1 MEADVPLTS
10 DANSR
15 DEADQ
20 QAWPAPLVADPID
33 AVVTVPGS
41 KSITNRA
48 LVLAS
53 LADGP
58 GVIRRPLH
66 ARDTELM
73 VEALRNFGV
82 QIDEVEGRI
91 EVLPPATL
99 VGGGSIDVG
108 NAGTV
113 MRFLPPVAALA
124 GDDVEFHGDD
134 RAAERPVGPV
144 LDALR
149 TLGVDIDGDA
159 VPFTVRG
166 RGAVRGGEVVVDASS
181 SSQFVSA
188 LLLVG
193 ARFDDGLTV
202 LHDGAPVP
210 SQPHIDMTVAMLR
223 DAGVQ
228 VDTTVA
234 DRWVV
239 SPGPI
244 GAREL
249 EVEPDLSNAAPFLAA
264 AMVTGGQVVVP
275 GWPKRTMQ
283 AGDALRDLFA
293 DMGGSCT
300 LGSEGLTARGPDAL
314 VGIDVDLHDVGELTP
329 VVAAVCALATTP
341 STLRG
346 IAHLRLHETDRLA
359 ALARELTALGANVE
373 ELDDGLRIE
382 PAPLHGGVFHTYD
395 DHRLA
400 TAAAVLG
407 LVVPGVYVENVETTA
422 KTMPEF
428 VQLWRSMLEGR

>member
-1 MEADVPLTS
+1 
-10 DANSR
+10 
-15 DEADQ
+15 
-20 QAWPAPLVADPID
+20 
-33 AVVTVPGS
+33 
-41 KSITNRA
+41 
-48 LVLAS
+48 
-53 LADGP
+53 
-58 GVIRRPLH
+58 
-66 ARDTELM
+66 
-73 VEALRNFGV
+73 
-82 QIDEVEGRI
+82 
-91 EVLPPATL
+91 
-99 VGGGSIDVG
+99 
-108 NAGTV
+108 
-113 MRFLPPVAALA
+113 
-124 GDDVEFHGDD
+124 
-134 RAAERPVGPV
+134 
-144 LDALR
+144 
-149 TLGVDIDGDA
+149 
-159 VPFTVRG
+159 
-166 RGAVRGGEVVVDASS
+166 
-181 SSQFVSA
+181 
-188 LLLVG
+188 
-193 ARFDDGLTV
+193 
-202 LHDGAPVP
+202 
-210 SQPHIDMTVAMLR
+210 MTVAMLR
-223 DAGVQ
+223 DVGVR
-228 VDTTVA
+228 VDTSVA

-239 SPGPI
+239 APGPI
-244 GAREL
+244 AAREL
-249 EVEPDLSNAAPFLAA
+249 EIEPDLSNAAPFLAA

-275 GWPKRTMQ
+275 GWPKRTTQ

-300 LGSEGLTARGPDAL
+300 LGGEGLTARGPDAL

-329 VVAAVCALATTP
+329 VIAAVCALATTP

>member
-1 MEADVPLTS
+1 MPLTPG
-10 DANSR
+10 AGER

-20 QAWPAPLVADPID
+20 QGWPAPLVADPVD

-48 LVLAS
+48 LVLAA

-73 VEALRNFGV
+73 VEALRSLGA
-82 QIDEVEGRI
+82 QIHEVEGRI
-91 EVLPPATL
+91 EVLPSLSFA
-99 VGGGSIDVG
+99 GGASVDVG

-124 GDDVEFHGDD
+124 DGVVEFHGDD
-134 RAAERPVGPV
+134 RAAERPVGQV

-149 TLGVDIDGDA
+149 ALDVEIDGDV

-166 RGAVRGGEVVVDASS
+166 RGSVRGGEVVVDASS

-193 ARFDDGLTV
+193 ARFDEGLTLV
-202 LHDGAPVP
+202 HDGEPVP
-210 SQPHIDMTVAMLR
+210 SRPHIDMTVAMLR
-223 DAGVQ
+223 DAGVR
-228 VDTTVA
+228 VDSSVP

-239 SPGPI
+239 TPGPI

-275 GWPKRTMQ
+275 GWPKRTTQ
-283 AGDALRDLFA
+283 AGHALRDLFA

-314 VGIDVDLHDVGELTP
+314 LGIDVDLHDVGELTP

>member
-1 MEADVPLTS
+1 MSEHEPDDLWLAPTRV
-10 DANSR
+10 
-15 DEADQ
+15 DE
-20 QAWPAPLVADPID
+20 PID
-33 AVVTVPGS
+33 ATVTVPGS

-48 LVLAS
+48 LVLAA

-58 GVIRRPLH
+58 GTIRRPLK

-73 VEALRNFGV
+73 IAGLRALGV
-82 QIDEVEGRI
+82 DIQADDDGRLS
-91 EVLPPATL
+91 VLPGPLRGDTE
-99 VGGGSIDVG
+99 IDVG

-124 GDDVEFHGDD
+124 DGDVAFHGDE
-134 RAAERPVGPV
+134 RASERPVGPV

-149 TLGVDIDGDA
+149 ALGANVTGDA
-159 VPFTVRG
+159 VPFTVHG
-166 RGAVRGGEVVVDASS
+166 TGALRGGEVTIDASS

-188 LLLVG
+188 LLLAG
-193 ARFDDGLTV
+193 ARFDEGVTV
-202 LHDGAPVP
+202 VHEGPPVP
-210 SQPHIDMTVAMLR
+210 SQPHIEMTVAMLR
-223 DAGVQ
+223 EVGVEVDATQ
-228 VDTTVA
+228 P
-234 DRWVV
+234 DRWSVA
-239 SPGPI
+239 PGPI
-244 GAREL
+244 AARDID
-249 EVEPDLSNAAPFLAA
+249 VEPDLSNAAPFIAA
-264 AMVTGGQVVVP
+264 AMVTGGTVVIP
-275 GWPKRTMQ
+275 GWPTRTTQ
-283 AGDALRDLFA
+283 PGDALRFLFA
-293 DMGGSCT
+293 EMGGSCT

-314 VGIDVDLHDVGELTP
+314 LGIDVDLHEVGELAP
-329 VVAAVCALATTP
+329 VIAAVCALATTP

-373 ELDDGLRIE
+373 ELEDGLRIE

-428 VQLWRSMLEGR
+428 VDLWHAMLEGR

>member
-1 MEADVPLTS
+1 MTHHSS
-10 DANSR
+10 DPT
-15 DEADQ
+15 
-20 QAWPAPLVADPID
+20 WPAPLVADPVD

-58 GVIRRPLH
+58 GTIRRPLH

-73 VEALRNFGV
+73 VGALKSLGAR
-82 QIDEVEGRI
+82 IDEVDGRL
-91 EVLPPATL
+91 EVLPPATIT
-99 VGGGSIDVG
+99 GGASIDVG

-113 MRFLPPVAALA
+113 MRFVPPVAALA
-124 GDDVEFHGDD
+124 DGEVEFHGDE
-134 RAAERPVGPV
+134 RAGERPVGPV

-149 TLGVDIDGDA
+149 ALDVEIDGDA

-193 ARFDDGLTV
+193 ARFDEGLSV
-202 LHDGAPVP
+202 VHHGDPVP
-210 SQPHIDMTVAMLR
+210 SLPHIAMTVAMLR
-223 DAGVQ
+223 EAGVA
-228 VDTTVA
+228 VDTSTP
-234 DRWVV
+234 DRWAVA
-239 SPGPI
+239 PGPI
-244 GAREL
+244 AARDV

-264 AMVTGGQVVVP
+264 AMVTGGQVVIP
-275 GWPKRTMQ
+275 GWPKRTNQ

-314 VGIDVDLHDVGELTP
+314 LGVDVDLHDVGELTP
-329 VVAAVCALATTP
+329 VVAAACALATTP

-359 ALARELTALGANVE
+359 ALARELTALGASVE
-373 ELDDGLRIE
+373 ELEDGLRID
-382 PAPLHGGVFHTYD
+382 PAPLHGGVFRTYD